1 MAKCGLWFMFFS
13 HLSLFCSSNTNQL
26 RFVFDLLV
34 TVKSQ
39 VSVSFLTAKPS
50 AGEGG
55 GGEIGQQIE
64 EEMDK

>member
-1 MAKCGLWFMFFS
+1 MFFS

-26 RFVFDLLV
+26 RFVFDLLE

-55 GGEIGQQIE
+55 RGGGEIGQQIE

>member
-1 MAKCGLWFMFFS
+1 MFFS

-55 GGEIGQQIE
+55 GGNRQQIE

>member
-1 MAKCGLWFMFFS
+1 MEGGHKKGGGWGEGS
-13 HLSLFCSSNTNQL
+13 HTL

-55 GGEIGQQIE
+55 GGDRGGSGGGGQQIE